1 MVPGCHVASAFRRK
15 CARARA
21 RGSACCESP
30 IMARSPDSGDT
41 VVPIVPRTCVAH
53 DPHIHTGGVQRRGGL
68 FPPWRGRW
76 TRGRRGAGPFRPG
89 VLQVSRR
96 QRSRG
101 LPMVANGPRPIDL
114 TSPDWQRSRS
124 DQDVAAV
131 IRNGRGAMPPFADVL
146 TAGQIDALGSY
157 VRRLQRP

>member
-1 MVPGCHVASAFRRK
+1 MICTFTLA
-15 CARARA
+15 
-21 RGSACCESP
+21 AC
-30 IMARSPDSGDT
+30 SGAAA
-41 VVPIVPRTCVAH
+41 CS
-53 DPHIHTGGVQRRGGL
+53 
-68 FPPWRGRW
+68 
-76 TRGRRGAGPFRPG
+76 RPG
-89 VLQVSRR
+89 AASGPVAGEAPALFAQACSKCHGGNGRG
-96 QRSRG
+96 G